1 MLVRSPEVRY
11 KTVLTMRSEPRS
23 SSEARA
29 EPVRRWS
36 RHGPLLLLVAL
47 TLAAHANTL
56 ANGFVWD
63 DDAIIVKNPLT
74 RDLSSLGTVLLSPD
88 ETPPYYRPL
97 NRASYLFDHLL
108 FGMDPRGF
116 HAVNVVLQLG
126 CVLALYA
133 VARRLFDRRFPA
145 FVAGALLAVHPL
157 GVEVVAFVSARNN
170 LFALLFAL
178 VSFALLIDAVRED
191 RWARSWLS
199 GAAFLLAMLSKE
211 PGAMLLPVLV
221 GWTVLQRKYG
231 ARIAPKL
238 RFLAPHVLAVAIYA
252 VLRTIALGGP
262 VAASSSGSGAT
273 PSLLERLA
281 VNAYTIPRYL
291 GIVLFPKDL
300 AIYRT
305 LPEGSIWSAPWLV
318 PAWIALGA
326 IVALLLWR
334 RAVPSSTGL
343 LWLGVNLIPIAG
355 AVAIPTTTVIA
366 ERFFFIPAVG
376 LWLVAADAV
385 ERLRRRKGHDGM
397 LAAGIAIVLLSL
409 GARTIVR
416 NRDWRD
422 DLTLARSAV
431 QVEPRSA
438 GARYNLGL
446 ALSERGNDAGA
457 RSAWEETLRIEPGHA
472 LALVGLGVGAA
483 RTGDPGAAERY
494 LVQAVQSKPTLAEAH
509 LQLGKLYDQRGDLAR
524 AQREWEAILAREPAH
539 AQALTELGTLHAAR
553 GDLAGA
559 ERYYRT
565 ALRSD
570 PDVAEALFNLGRIC
584 ETTGRPSE
592 AIALYGSF
600 VQLANVDPGTS
611 RLAEER
617 IRLLGGSR

>member
-1 MLVRSPEVRY
+1 
-11 KTVLTMRSEPRS
+11 MRP

-29 EPVRRWS
+29 EPARRWG
-36 RHGPLLLLVAL
+36 RYAPLLLLAAI

-63 DDAIIVKNPLT
+63 DDTIIVKNPLT
-74 RDLSSLGTVLLSPD
+74 RDLANLPTVLLSPD

-97 NRASYLFDHLL
+97 NRASYLLDHWL

-133 VARRLFDRRFPA
+133 LARRLFDRRFPA
-145 FVAGALLAVHPL
+145 FVAAALLAVHPL
-157 GVEVVAFVSARNN
+157 GVEAVAFVSARNN

-178 VSFALLIDAVRED
+178 VSFALFIDAVRSG
-191 RWARSWLS
+191 RWTRSWLS

-211 PGAMLLPVLV
+211 QGAMLLPVLG
-221 GWTVLQRKYG
+221 GWVLLQRRDG
-231 ARIAPKL
+231 DRAAPQL
-238 RFLAPHVLAVAIYA
+238 RFLAPHAVAAVLYA
-252 VLRTIALGGP
+252 VLRTISLGGP
-262 VAASSSGSGAT
+262 AAGGASAGVAT
-273 PSLLERLA
+273 PGLLERLA

-291 GIVLFPKDL
+291 GIVLFPDDL

-305 LPEGSIWSAPWLV
+305 LPEGSPWSAPWLI
-318 PAWIALGA
+318 PAWMAVGA
-326 IVALLLWR
+326 VLALLVWR
-334 RAVPSSTGL
+334 RTVPSSTGL
-343 LWLGVNLIPIAG
+343 LWLAVNYIPVAGV
-355 AVAIPTTTVIA
+355 VALPTTTVIA
-366 ERFFFIPAVG
+366 ERYVFIPAVG
-376 LWLVAADAV
+376 LWLVAADAL
-385 ERLRRRKGHDGM
+385 ERLRRRTGHGRV
-397 LAAGIAIVLLSL
+397 LAAGVAVVVLAL
-409 GARTIVR
+409 GARTIAR

-446 ALSERGNDAGA
+446 ALSERGDEDGA
-457 RSAWEETLRIEPGHA
+457 RQAWEETVRIEPSHA
-472 LALVGLGVGAA
+472 LALVGLGVDAA
-483 RTGDPGAAERY
+483 RRGDPGAAERY
-494 LVQAVQSKPTLAEAH
+494 LARAVQARPTLAEAR
-509 LQLGKLYDQRGDLAR
+509 LQLGKLYDQRGEPER
-524 AQREWEAILAREPAH
+524 AQREWEAVLLREPGH

-553 GDLAGA
+553 GDLATA
-559 ERYYRT
+559 ERYYRA

-570 PDVAEALFNLGRIC
+570 PDVGEALFNLGRIC

-592 AIALYGSF
+592 AIALYGSY
-600 VQLANVDPGTS
+600 VRLGRPDPAAS

-617 IRLLGGSR
+617 IRLLGGGR